1 MLFENYNTD
10 MVNKTKK
17 MYNNFIDTLKQKEE
31 DIDNELQVKARLI
44 EINNEAAR
52 KKNSMIMTIT
62 GSFMAFSVG
71 VFAWVGFLGGMIS
84 RKTLFTLLFFGFCLF
99 FVFSIF
105 LNKYAIK
112 EYKELSDE
120 TKDRILK
127 DGNWLNLQALQW
139 VDDNCDCS
147 HK

>member
-17 MYNNFIDTLKQKEE
+17 MYNNFIDNLKQKEE

-62 GSFMAFSVG
+62 GSFVAFSVG
-71 VFAWVGFLGGMIS
+71 IFAWVGFLSGMIS
-84 RKTLFTLLFFGFCLF
+84 RKTLFTLLFLGFCLF

-105 LNKYAIK
+105 LNKYIVK
-112 EYKELSDE
+112 EFKELSGE

-139 VDDNCDCS
+139 VDNNCDCP